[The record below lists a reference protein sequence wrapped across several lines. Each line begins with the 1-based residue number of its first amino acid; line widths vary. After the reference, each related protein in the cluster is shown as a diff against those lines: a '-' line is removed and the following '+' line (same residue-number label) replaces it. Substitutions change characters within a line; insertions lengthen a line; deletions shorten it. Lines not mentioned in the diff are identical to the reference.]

1 MCWSSVAPSCNCAP
15 SWRWPSRLST
25 RLPLDGA
32 YRQFLEQFTAAV
44 CATLSRLQSDR
55 ALAES
60 SRIKD
65 EFLAMLGHEL
75 RNPLAP
81 IVTALAHSCATPT
94 PCMSRR

>member
-1 MCWSSVAPSCNCAP
+1 MALTASSS
-15 SWRWPSRLST
+15 
-25 RLPLDGA
+25 
-32 YRQFLEQFTAAV
+32 EQFTAAV

-81 IVTALAHSCATPT
+81 IVTAQAHEAA
-94 PCMSRR
+94 RYRHRA